1 MSKGFKRFLAAA
13 FAGVYMISSASFM
26 AVSADEPY
34 DVYNYDRWGEAI
46 PSQAGYIADRAVS
59 GDDLGIGHFKDP
71 SDLFKD
77 KDNNFYIADTGNNRI
92 VIVDSEFSRVKK
104 VLDTFKYEDG
114 TETTLK
120 NPKGIFVSDENGMLY
135 IADND
140 NARVLIC
147 DAQGNISLEITK
159 PTSEIYNQDL
169 TFLPQK
175 VLADKAGNV
184 YVVLN
189 NVTSG
194 AAMFDSTGEFIGY
207 YGANR
212 VEATSEVI
220 ANYFWNAILSDEA
233 RARRRRSVPAGF
245 SNFDIDAEGFIYTST
260 QSTTQTTDIV
270 KKLNPAGENLFAD
283 YEMYIGDWPSMSIS
297 SSQKVDETQLVD
309 IDISEDG
316 TINCLDLATGRVF
329 QYDEDLWL
337 MFIVGTKADQLGGF
351 TRPSAL
357 ETMGDNIYVLDQT
370 KGTVTI
376 FVETEFGE
384 IVHDAVSL
392 YNAGYYEDALDPWYE
407 ILKRDGNYR
416 RAYIGIASA
425 MLNKGEYKTAMEY
438 AKKADAGNIY
448 NKAFEGWRSDFLKEY
463 FGLIIGG
470 LAVVIIGVWGGKK
483 LWKKKKAQK
492 VTKEDDN

>member
-13 FAGVYMISSASFM
+13 FAGVLMTGYTSSLM
-26 AVSADEPY
+26 VSANEPY

-46 PSQAGYIADRAVS
+46 PSQAGFIADRSVS
-59 GDDLGIGHFKDP
+59 GDDLEIGHFKDP

-77 KDNNFYIADTGNNRI
+77 KNDNFYIVDTGNNRI
-92 VIVDSEFSRVKK
+92 VVVDSEFKSVIKI
-104 VLDTFKYEDG
+104 LDTFKYEDG

-120 NPKGIFVSDENGMLY
+120 NPKGIFVSEDNETLY

-140 NARVLIC
+140 NARVLRC
-147 DAQGNISLEITK
+147 DTQGNINLEITK
-159 PTSEIYNQDL
+159 PTSEVFNQDL

-175 VLADKAGNV
+175 ILADKAGNI

-194 AAMFDSTGEFIGY
+194 AVMFDDMGEFTGY

-212 VEATSEVI
+212 VEATSEVV

-233 RARRRRSVPAGF
+233 RAKRRRSVPSGF
-245 SNFDIDAEGFIYTST
+245 SNFDIDDEGFIYTST
-260 QSTTQTTDIV
+260 QSTTQDTDIL
-270 KKLNPAGENLFAD
+270 KKLNPGGDNLFAD
-283 YEMYIGDWPSMSIS
+283 YEMYIGDWPSLAIS
-297 SSQKVDETQLVD
+297 SSAKIDETQLVD
-309 IDISEDG
+309 VDISDDG
-316 TINCLDLATGRVF
+316 TINCLDLSSGRVF

-337 MFIVGTKADQLGGF
+337 MFIIGTKSNQTGGF
-351 TRPSAL
+351 VRPSAL

-370 KGTVTI
+370 KATVTI

-384 IVHDAVSL
+384 IVHEAVSL

-425 MLNKGEYKTAMEY
+425 LLNDGEYKSAMEY
-438 AKKADAGNIY
+438 AKKADAGGIY
-448 NKAFEGWRSDFLKEY
+448 NKAFEGWRSDFLKQY
-463 FGLIIGG
+463 FGWILGG
-470 LAVVIIGVWGGKK
+470 LVIIIVGVYGGKK
-483 LWKKKKAQK
+483 IYKNKKSQKA
-492 VTKEDDN
+492 EEGE